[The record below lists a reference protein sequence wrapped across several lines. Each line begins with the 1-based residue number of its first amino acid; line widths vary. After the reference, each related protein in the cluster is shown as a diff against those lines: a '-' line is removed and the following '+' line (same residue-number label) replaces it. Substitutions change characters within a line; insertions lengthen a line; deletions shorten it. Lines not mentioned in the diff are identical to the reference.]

1 MREARRRKPVIP
13 RKNMHAILTV
23 GRPSVVPVVA
33 MPSLALA
40 AWAAIVSGLYALYGG
55 KGGWL
60 NGLPTSQLLITLLGV
75 VMGLLLVFRTNTAY
89 DRFYEGRKTWASV
102 QSNLRSLARLIWV
115 GTLPKDEDQK
125 VQRAGAMRLL
135 IAFAAATKHH
145 LRNEGGNDFDDLA
158 PFLDHIPAFALSSND
173 SNGSSSRA
181 NAVSRASFK
190 NETEGT
196 LPIDIVFHLQKYVTY
211 IKNTGQID
219 ANVQLVASNHV
230 NSLSD
235 CISIFE
241 RIRTTPI
248 PVAYEYHLKQTLV
261 VYLLSLPF
269 QIVTTLQWYTIPATL
284 VAAFT
289 MFGIEAIGGEIEN
302 PFGYDANDL
311 PQDEFVDSIRD
322 EVLGMMGEAKRPA
335 A

>member
-1 MREARRRKPVIP
+1 
-13 RKNMHAILTV
+13 
-23 GRPSVVPVVA
+23 
-33 MPSLALA
+33 
-40 AWAAIVSGLYALYGG
+40 
-55 KGGWL
+55 
-60 NGLPTSQLLITLLGV
+60 
-75 VMGLLLVFRTNTAY
+75 MGLLLVFRTNTAY
-89 DRFYEGRKTWASV
+89 DRFYEGRKTWATV
-102 QSNLRSLARLIWV
+102 QSNLRGLARLIWV
-115 GTLPKDEDQK
+115 GTSPKDEDQRL
-125 VQRAGAMRLL
+125 QRIGAMRLL

-145 LRNEGGNDFDDLA
+145 LRNEGGSDFDDLA
-158 PFLDHIPAFALSSND
+158 PFLDVIPTFALPKND
-173 SNGSSSRA
+173 SSDRA

-190 NETEGT
+190 NESEGT
-196 LPIDIVFHLQKYVTY
+196 LPIEIMFHLQKYITHL
-211 IKNTGQID
+211 KATGQID
-219 ANVQLVASNHV
+219 ANVQQIASNHT

-235 CISIFE
+235 CISVFE

-322 EVLGMMGEAKRPA
+322 EVLGMIGEAKRPA